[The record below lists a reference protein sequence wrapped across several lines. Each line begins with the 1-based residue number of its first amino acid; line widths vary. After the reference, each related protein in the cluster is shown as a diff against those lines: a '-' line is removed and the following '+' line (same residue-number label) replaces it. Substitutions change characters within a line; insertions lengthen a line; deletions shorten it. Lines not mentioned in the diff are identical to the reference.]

1 MPDGVGPTTTSSR
14 QLENHCHSRAPP
26 NATYSPS
33 PILDVCTLAAAS
45 NSGFPIPSSLVDD
58 DENFCCICRPLCYL
72 PKTRGPVC
80 GKNCFPNSCDFA
92 CPPIA
97 CDCCWTRWHR
107 HRLPNENL
115 LVLSIIQLLCG
126 FASIILFSV
135 ALTKAVFLYRM
146 ATGMWAGFL
155 MLIAGVQGLITARRP
170 VLCTIAGLLVV
181 CALATLSACLLIGV
195 SVAGTIE
202 DGFVNHAGLRS
213 QSPVLHSIKFTHA
226 FHQSDDLIQSV
237 GLSGLDQSGLW
248 NSLNWTSVGPFRL
261 RAISRDLMAHI
272 LDPHLR
278 TCQVILHVLLLL
290 VGILDSSVSL
300 SIAVLC
306 CRYVRAHP
314 TSSWAQRNSQ
324 SNRTNIVSFDSATA
338 SQAAALL
345 RSGDVNQFIG
355 SGNLLL
361 AVATDSLMEHESRLT
376 RPMSNQPLAEPY
388 LHHTVA
394 PFLPESSRPA
404 LILTQAGT
412 GSMAWTAARA
422 AATLLD
428 HNRSLTDS
436 RFTEDGQHQP
446 VPHVIPNPLSKRL
459 RLRLP
464 KRSKRPRLLFTSLNT
479 PTVSTVMNPGNSD
492 QLNTNT
498 VPPYRPGNTLL
509 YVIPSPTRDEPPMIF
524 PPFPPTYSSLQRR
537 PSTFAL
543 SRASEQSLPHT
554 GSVSFGTRNCP
565 SHRGASRHSSLNSSL
580 LSRIF
585 SLHETRRRLW
595 SHHQRTH
602 HPTAR
607 PPNHRAAAS
616 ALMCA
621 VDRLLQPVLIVEDPG
636 VNSSVLPE
644 SVPVNPPKYS
654 TLEDTETP

>member
-1 MPDGVGPTTTSSR
+1 MPDVAGPATTSRR
-14 QLENHCHSRAPP
+14 QLENHSRSVVLSST
-26 NATYSPS
+26 TYSPS
-33 PILDVCTLAAAS
+33 PVLDVCNLAAAS
-45 NSGFPIPSSLVDD
+45 NSEFPIPSSLVG
-58 DENFCCICRPLCYL
+58 DEESLCCICRPLCYL
-72 PKTRGPVC
+72 PKTRRPVC
-80 GKNCFPNSCDFA
+80 GENCFSTLCDFA

-170 VLCTIAGLLVV
+170 ILCTIAGLLVV

-213 QSPVLHSIKFTHA
+213 KSPVFHSIKFTHA
-226 FHQSDDLIQSV
+226 FHENDDLIQSV

-261 RAISRDLMAHI
+261 RAVSRDLMVHI

-278 TCQVILHVLLLL
+278 TCQVIIHVLLLL

-306 CRYVRAHP
+306 CRYVRSHP
-314 TSSWAQRNSQ
+314 ASSWSQRNSQ

-361 AVATDSLMEHESRLT
+361 AVATDSLMEHESRLN
-376 RPMSNQPLAEPY
+376 RPVSNQPLAEPY

-428 HNRSLTDS
+428 HNRSVTDS

-446 VPHVIPNPLSKRL
+446 VPHVIPNPFSKRL

-479 PTVSTVMNPGNSD
+479 PAVDTPMNPGNSD
-492 QLNTNT
+492 QPSNTT
-498 VPPYRPGNTLL
+498 VPPYRPGSTLL

-537 PSTFAL
+537 PSTSAL
-543 SRASEQSLPHT
+543 SRASEQALPRT
-554 GSVSFGTRNCP
+554 RSVSSGTRNCP
-565 SHRGASRHSSLNSSL
+565 GRRSASRNSSLNSSL
-580 LSRIF
+580 LYRIF

-595 SHHQRTH
+595 SRHQRTH
-602 HPTAR
+602 HPTTR
-607 PPNHRAAAS
+607 PPNHRTAAS

-621 VDRLLQPVLIVEDPG
+621 VDRLLQPVLIVEDPE
-636 VNSSVLPE
+636 VNSSRLPQN
-644 SVPVNPPKYS
+644 VPVDPPKYS
-654 TLEDTETP
+654 VLEHTEIP